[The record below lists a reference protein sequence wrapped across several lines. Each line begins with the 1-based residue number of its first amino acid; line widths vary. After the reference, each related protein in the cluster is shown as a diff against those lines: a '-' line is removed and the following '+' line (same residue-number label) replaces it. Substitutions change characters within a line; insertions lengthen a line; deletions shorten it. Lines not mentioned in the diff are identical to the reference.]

1 MQTGK
6 VRWFDTQKGFGLIE
20 PDAGGSDV
28 FVHITAVEHAG
39 LKDLTEGQKVS
50 SPISSSTNAAVSSP
64 LSNYRSSCNLGSA
77 SLPPLFAPPKRP
89 GVSKGIGRRS

>member
-50 SPISSSTNAAVSSP
+50 FDLFVDK
-64 LSNYRSSCNLGSA
+64 RSGKFSA
-77 SLPPLFAPPKRP
+77 EQLQIIA
-89 GVSKGIGRRS
+89 

>member
-39 LKDLTEGQKVS
+39 LKDLTEGQKVWYDLF
-50 SPISSSTNAAVSSP
+50 VDK
-64 LSNYRSSCNLGSA
+64 RSGKFSA
-77 SLPPLFAPPKRP
+77 EQLQII
-89 GVSKGIGRRS
+89 V